1 MQQIHFIKI
10 NIKFH
15 WILILFFVSFSILSS
30 EGKSQKPVLTNNIKT
45 LLNKTLEIPYEKLNT
60 DWFGTIQAEA
70 ILWWA
75 KKGYPQGT
83 KYVEGWLNYH
93 IERDNKLTDEE
104 ILKSYSGSKARVD
117 RHGVLPFSIY
127 AGTLGV
133 SFPCFILYQQNK
145 NANAKNVCLS
155 VADAILHYSGRDRF
169 GFLAHDDFAYYKFCI
184 PDVGYFSV
192 RGMAVASTLVDK
204 STSEV
209 FLKNAIFQAKT
220 SIDLF
225 YDKDKNLTRTIYLDQ
240 KEPGKTYWCRASG
253 WMIYTLNGLLRHLP
267 KNHKEY
273 QYFTG
278 IYKQIVDGLITYQ
291 GPKGGLRVWV
301 DDPGSPE
308 EVTGTAMTAGCI
320 QEAMDKG
327 WIPLN
332 YNDYVQKAW
341 QFINSCVTEDGQVK
355 NAYTGW
361 AVPAENK
368 ELRMDQQYMGYVPG
382 MVLLAAAQII
392 R

>member
-1 MQQIHFIKI
+1 MTK
-10 NIKFH
+10 NIIPTLIILPLFFF
-15 WILILFFVSFSILSS
+15 LILTD
-30 EGKSQKPVLTNNIKT
+30 GKSQKPVLTNNIKT

-70 ILWWA
+70 LLWWA
-75 KKGYPQGT
+75 EKGYPKGT
-83 KYVEGWLNYH
+83 QYVEGWLNYH
-93 IERDNKLTDEE
+93 IEHDNKLTDEDL
-104 ILKSYSGSKARVD
+104 LKSYSGSKARVD

-133 SFPCFILYQQNK
+133 SFPCFVLYRQTK
-145 NANAKNVCLS
+145 NENAKNVCLS

-192 RGMAVASTLVDK
+192 RGMAVASALVDK
-204 STSEV
+204 STADV
-209 FLKNAIFQAKT
+209 FLKNAVFQART

-225 YDKDKNLTRTIYLDQ
+225 FDKEKKLTRTIYLDQ

-253 WMIYTLNGLLRHLP
+253 WMIYTLNGLLHHLP
-267 KNHKEY
+267 KTHKDY

-278 IYKQIVDGLITYQ
+278 MYKQIADGLITFQ
-291 GPKGGLRVWV
+291 GPNGGLRVWV
-301 DDPGSPE
+301 DDPNSPE

-327 WIPLN
+327 WIPNN
-332 YNDYVQKAW
+332 YNNYVQKAW

-361 AVPAENK
+361 AIPAENK
-368 ELRMDQQYMGYVPG
+368 ELRMDQQFMGYVPG

-392 R
+392 H